1 MNSRNILTAA
11 GLSALAIGLVALP
24 GSSARKLSPTT
35 VAEQEVYPQEE
46 AQDPA
51 QPVVQL
57 RRALKNLELAQQNV
71 TVDGDDNDGI
81 QVFVN
86 SGDGWLGARI
96 SEVNADKVKELK
108 LPAERG
114 VVLGKIVPDSPA
126 AKAGLKEGDVVSEI
140 NGQRVEGTEQ
150 FRRMVREIPAGRSVQ
165 FTVWRDGRAQ
175 SIPVTLGKAELR
187 HSTRTFVAPAAPGNF
202 SFLMPDTPDMGAI
215 VEDGPWVAS
224 SRTRLGI
231 DAENL
236 DGEFGNYFGAP
247 EGEGIL
253 VRGVFADTPAAKA
266 GLKVGDVI
274 TSVNDER
281 VRSVGELRSKIA
293 EKQQEKTIKLGLIRN
308 KTALSVS
315 VELPPPVEKRV
326 RTGGRTNI

>member
-1 MNSRNILTAA
+1 MNSKHIFAAVGLGTLT
-11 GLSALAIGLVALP
+11 IGLVALP
-24 GSSARKLSPTT
+24 GSSARKP
-35 VAEQEVYPQEE
+35 AAIAAQELYRQEE
-46 AQDPA
+46 SQDPG
-51 QPVVQL
+51 QQVTQL
-57 RRALKNLELAQQNV
+57 RRAVKNLELAQNV
-71 TVDGDDNDGI
+71 TVDDDNDL

-86 SGDGWLGARI
+86 SGDGWLGART
-96 SEVNADKVKELK
+96 SEVTADKVKELK

-126 AKAGLKEGDVVSEI
+126 AKAGLKESDVVTEV

-150 FRRMVREIPAGRSVQ
+150 FRRMIREIPAGRSVQ

-175 SIPVTLGKAELR
+175 SIEVTLGRAEMR
-187 HSTRTFVAPAAPGNF
+187 HNARTFLAPATPGNF
-202 SFLMPDTPDMGAI
+202 AFEMPDMPEVEMI
-215 VEDGPWVAS
+215 FEDGPWASS

-253 VRGVFADTPAAKA
+253 VRGVFPDTPAAKA
-266 GLKVGDVI
+266 GVKVGDVI
-274 TSVNDER
+274 TSVNGER

-293 EKQQEKTIKLGLIRN
+293 EKRQEKTLKLGLIRN
-308 KTALSVS
+308 KATTSVS
-315 VELPPPVEKRV
+315 VELPPPAEKKEF
-326 RTGGRTNI
+326 RTGVRTNI